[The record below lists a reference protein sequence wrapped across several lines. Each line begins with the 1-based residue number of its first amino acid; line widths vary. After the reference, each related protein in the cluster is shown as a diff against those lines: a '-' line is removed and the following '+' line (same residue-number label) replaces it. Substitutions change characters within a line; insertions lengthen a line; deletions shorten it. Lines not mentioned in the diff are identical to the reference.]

1 MRQQQR
7 GRFGRRAL
15 AAIGITALAMLGAVT
30 TASAASAIDEQTPPT
45 VVGNI
50 DTGQARSL
58 TVHKYEELGSSTPLN
73 PDGSETPS
81 GSALSGV
88 EFTVAQVNGIDLL
101 NPDDWAILPSLQ
113 YTGGTVTDGVNTY
126 TVTSVGTQE
135 TVNGSTTFAG
145 LGIGVYLVTEGSD
158 NGGNNIV
165 SKAAPFFVTVPLP
178 HDNAWLYDVH
188 VYPKNAVGSI
198 EKSVDSSEAVKLGD
212 VVKWTVVAAIP
223 QLAPGESLESFSVS
237 DTFDSRL
244 GNLGVE
250 SVKINDIDVAYSTA
264 GSSGQT
270 LLVTPDIATVNANQG
285 ESVVIVFTTTVEALG
300 NGVIENEALVHLP
313 GDVSLPSNKPATKWG
328 AVIIEKYDAEGG
340 AGQRLNGAKFALYQ
354 TQAEA
359 EAALAGTVGTPVWT
373 GETSGDGTATIDGLY
388 VGDTTDGQTARDYY
402 LVETQA
408 PAGYQRHDA
417 VITVNVT
424 PGSIAEATIVQVAN
438 TQVAPVQLPLTGS
451 AGALVLSVAGL
462 ALLVAAAGT
471 ALVASRRKQST
482 TR

>member
-15 AAIGITALAMLGAVT
+15 AAIGVTALAVVGAIT
-30 TASAASAIDEQTPPT
+30 SASAASAVDEPVSPT

-58 TVHKYEELGSSTPLN
+58 TVHKYEEQGSTSPLN

-81 GSALSGV
+81 GNALSGV
-88 EFTVAQVNGIDLL
+88 EFTVAQVDGIDLT
-101 NPDDWAILPSLQ
+101 NPDDWAVVPSLQ
-113 YTGGTVTDGVNTY
+113 YSGGRVTDGVDTY
-126 TVTSVGTQE
+126 SVTAVGTQE
-135 TVNGSTTFAG
+135 TVSGSTTFSG
-145 LGIGVYLVTEGSD
+145 LGIGVYLVTEGAD
-158 NGGNNIV
+158 NGGNSIV
-165 SKAAPFFVTVPLP
+165 SKAEPFFVTVPLP
-178 HDNAWLYDVH
+178 HDNEWLYDVH
-188 VYPKNAVGSI
+188 VYPKNSVGSI
-198 EKSVDSSEAVKLGD
+198 EKSVDSSDAVKLGD
-212 VVKWTVVAAIP
+212 VVKWTVTAAIP
-223 QLAPGESLESFSVS
+223 QLAPGESLASFGVS

-244 GNLGVE
+244 GGLGVD
-250 SVKINDIDVAYSTA
+250 SVTINDVDVAYSTA

-270 LLVTPDIATVNANQG
+270 LLVTPDLATVNANQG
-285 ESVVIVFTTTVEALG
+285 EYVVIVFTSTVQSIG
-300 NGVIENEALVHLP
+300 NGVIENQALVHLP

-328 AVIIEKYDAEGG
+328 AVTIEKYDAEEG

-417 VITVNVT
+417 VIPVTVT

-438 TQVAPVQLPLTGS
+438 TQVSPVQLPLTGS
-451 AGALVLSVAGL
+451 AGALVLSIAGL

-471 ALVASRRKQST
+471 ALIASRRKQAT